1 VVVVRIVEDGR
12 GRPSSFFASG
22 HAGWAES
29 GEDVVCAAVSTVLQ
43 TAWLGLVE
51 VAGIAVEGSKAGG
64 RLDLSW
70 PDTARDD
77 PAAAA
82 IVLTAARAIERL
94 ALQFP
99 DHVGTNRE
107 RADG

>member
-1 VVVVRIVEDGR
+1 MVVVRIVEDGR

-29 GEDVVCAAVSTVLQ
+29 GEDIVCAAVSTVLQ

-51 VAGIAVEGSKAGG
+51 VAGVDVEGSKAGG

-70 PDTARDD
+70 PETVRDD
-77 PAAAA
+77 PGVAA
-82 IVLTAARAIERL
+82 IVMTAACAIERL

-107 RADG
+107 CADG